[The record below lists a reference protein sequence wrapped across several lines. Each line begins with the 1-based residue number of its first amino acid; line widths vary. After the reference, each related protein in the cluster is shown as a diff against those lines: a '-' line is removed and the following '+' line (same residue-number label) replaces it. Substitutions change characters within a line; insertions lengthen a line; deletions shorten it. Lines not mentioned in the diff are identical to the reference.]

1 MAIILS
7 ILFGMCLGAL
17 GFKFYNILSAKIKKN
32 ELKNVKTYL
41 RRGIWENEYYVVP
54 KELAIDNEEEFIV
67 QFELG
72 EVESTG
78 VKSKVEV
85 ISMSVRKSQFNTETT
100 FNKIKGMVNGTW
112 MLSSE
117 IEWIDD
123 KAKERNSRID
133 DILN

>member
-17 GFKFYNILSAKIKKN
+17 GFKFYNICAKIKKN

-41 RRGIWENEYYVVP
+41 RRGIWENEYYVVL

-100 FNKIKGMVNGTW
+100 FNKIKDMVNGTW

>member
-1 MAIILS
+1 MEIILS

-17 GFKFYNILSAKIKKN
+17 GFKFYNILSSKIKAN
-32 ELKNVKTYL
+32 ELKNSKTYL
-41 RRGIWENEYYVVP
+41 RRGIWENEYYVSPQGLTVN
-54 KELAIDNEEEFIV
+54 KEDFIV

-85 ISMSVRKSQFNTETT
+85 ISMSVRKSQFNTDST
-100 FNKIKGMVNGTW
+100 FDKIKGMVNGTW